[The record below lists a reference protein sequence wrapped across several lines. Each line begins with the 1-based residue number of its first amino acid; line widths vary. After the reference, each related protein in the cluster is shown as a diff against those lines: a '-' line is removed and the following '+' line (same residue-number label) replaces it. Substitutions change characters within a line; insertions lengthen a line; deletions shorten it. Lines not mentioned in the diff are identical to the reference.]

1 MMKRYVLLFLL
12 LISFGLQA
20 NFRASVVTV
29 DITPK
34 SPKMLLGYGA
44 RQSIGVRDRIFHRIV
59 LMDDGFT
66 QFLLVSSELCVMSPA
81 TYDQVAAEV
90 DQKLGI
96 NPINFWWT
104 LTHTHSAPELGTP
117 GLPAVFMSDRYQHPI
132 DFEYLKEV
140 KQKLIDGIVE
150 ARRMLRPVNIGFG
163 MGESKANINRRERR
177 ANGKIALGFY
187 PEGPVDN
194 QIGLIRLDN
203 LDGSP
208 LAIIANFPIHGTFFG
223 QDNLYISGD
232 VPGLISRYVQE
243 KLKAPVLFINGAAG
257 NLAPNTMPLGN
268 KVVSKDTSMRFFKE
282 ALGDKI
288 VDIYKSISQLT
299 QSMRISSGATQIESL
314 RKKSLTW
321 IPELK
326 AYEKK
331 NRAGEDVVILPA
343 RFLKFNQ
350 SLAIWSLPGELF
362 CEISNEIRKIS
373 PFDNTFFYGYTNG
386 WLGYIPTAK
395 EYVLGGYEVETVS
408 PFTSSVEA
416 DVQQFVGDYFKN
428 DLVNTPFPVDSVNR
442 PSRVLVEK
450 DGSLRLTA
458 EKGKAIGPKIQY
470 MPEWRAFGWFTAKDE
485 VVWDVQVPESGNY
498 EVLLEWS
505 VADAEAG
512 KYFLLSSSK
521 GSLKKQVRP
530 SGSWENYAAEIVGK
544 LPLKKGKER
553 IRFKSNDYFKEGAI
567 LDLREIRLRKVV
579 D

>member
-1 MMKRYVLLFLL
+1 MKRFCLFLVFF
-12 LISFGLQA
+12 ISFGLKA
-20 NFRASVVTV
+20 NFRAAVVTV

-44 RQSIGVRDRIFHRIV
+44 RQSIGIRDRIFHRIV
-59 LMDDGFT
+59 LLDDGFT
-66 QFLLVSSELCVMSPA
+66 QFLLVSSELCVISPA
-81 TYDQVAAEV
+81 TYDQVASEV
-90 DQKLGI
+90 NQQLGI

-117 GLPAVFMSDRYQHPI
+117 GLPALFMSDRYQHPV

-140 KQKLIDGIVE
+140 KQKLFDGIIQ
-150 ARRMLRPVNIGFG
+150 ARRLLRPVKIGFG
-163 MGESKANINRRERR
+163 MGESNANINRRERR

-203 LDGSP
+203 MDGSP
-208 LAIIANFPIHGTFFG
+208 LAIIANFPIHGTFFM

-243 KLKAPVLFINGAAG
+243 KLGAPVLFINGAAG
-257 NLAPNTMPLGN
+257 NLAPNTLLQVGKSVP
-268 KVVSKDTSMRFFKE
+268 KDTSMVVFKR

-288 VDIYKSISQLT
+288 VEVYKSIIQLT
-299 QSMRISSGATQIESL
+299 PSMRISSGSLPIESL

-331 NRAGEDVVILPA
+331 NTKGEDVVILPA

-362 CEISNEIRKIS
+362 CEISNEIRKNS
-373 PFDNTFFYGYTNG
+373 PFKNTFFYGYTNG
-386 WLGYIPTAK
+386 WLGYIPTAT
-395 EYVLGGYEVETVS
+395 EYALGGYEVETVS
-408 PFTSSVEA
+408 PFTANVEV
-416 DVQQFVGDYFKN
+416 DVKKAVGNYLKN
-428 DLVNTPFPVDSVNR
+428 ELVKTPFPVDSVNR
-442 PSRVLVEK
+442 PRRVMAEA

-458 EKGKAIGPKIQY
+458 EKGKAKGPKIQY

-485 VVWDVQVPESGNY
+485 VVWEVQVPESGNY

-505 VADAEAG
+505 VDDEEAG

-521 GSLKKQVRP
+521 GKLKKQVRP
-530 SGSWENYAAEIVGK
+530 SGSWENYQSEIMGL
-544 LPLKKGKER
+544 LPLKKGLER
-553 IRFKSNDYFKEGAI
+553 IQFKSNDYFKEGAI
-567 LDLREIRLRKVV
+567 LDLREIRLRKVL